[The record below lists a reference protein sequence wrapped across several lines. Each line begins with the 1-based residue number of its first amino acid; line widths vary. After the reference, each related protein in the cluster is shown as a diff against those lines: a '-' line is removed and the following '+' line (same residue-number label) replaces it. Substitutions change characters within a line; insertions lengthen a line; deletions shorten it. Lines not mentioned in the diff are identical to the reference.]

1 MIDEADFQGRL
12 VRDNPWEILFANT
25 FNMEVTGVRYAE
37 QSSEENIMSRLSK
50 EKIKIV
56 MKSFAVLAMFTTSIT
71 FSGLIYAET
80 ESSDWIELAPGFEE
94 KKIGAR
100 VESVGEA
107 DQEGLVRIEVSI
119 PDPRDRDIEEVI
131 ITARKRKPGKKMEY
145 HVDAE
150 VIKDLEAGRTGIIFY
165 LGQEEDFQLRLNYI
179 DYTKNPALAPGS

>member
-1 MIDEADFQGRL
+1 MAL
-12 VRDNPWEILFANT
+12 
-25 FNMEVTGVRYAE
+25 
-37 QSSEENIMSRLSK
+37 
-50 EKIKIV
+50 
-56 MKSFAVLAMFTTSIT
+56 AVFTSGIT
-71 FSGLIYAET
+71 FSCLIHSQT

-100 VESVGEA
+100 VESVGEV

-150 VIKDLEAGRTGIIFY
+150 VIQDIEAGRTGIIFY

-179 DYTKNPALAPGS
+179 DYTKNPSLAPGS